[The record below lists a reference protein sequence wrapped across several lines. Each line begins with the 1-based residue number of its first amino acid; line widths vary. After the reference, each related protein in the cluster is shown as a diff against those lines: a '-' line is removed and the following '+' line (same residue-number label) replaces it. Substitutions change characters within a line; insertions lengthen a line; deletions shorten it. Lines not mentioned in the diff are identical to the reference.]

1 MPTNLTGSKINET
14 YSQLLHV
21 DGGPAATEKAVLSG
35 TGVSTAL
42 NLGINSASVGNI
54 RLSGNSISA
63 LSGNVEIANAAI
75 SGGSITGI
83 VDLPIEDG
91 GTGASTAVGART
103 NLGLGTMATQNANA
117 VAITGG
123 TLSGVSIPLVSIT
136 DLKYGQFYSTQDQ
149 SASANTATAITLN
162 NSSEFNSGVTIVS
175 SSRITFDTAGT
186 YMVTVSIQFANS
198 DVAEQDATVWFRKN
212 GSDIAASASRVTI
225 PKTGVG
231 GLLLFQV
238 SIFERVTANQYIEV
252 MFAVENTAVTL
263 DYTAAQASSP
273 FPCPSTPSVI
283 VVTSRIA

>member
-21 DGGPAATEKAVLSG
+21 NGGPAATEKSVLSG

-42 NLGINSASVGNI
+42 SLGINSASVGNI

-117 VAITGG
+117 VALTGG
-123 TLSGVSIPLVSIT
+123 TITGVSIPLSTIT

-149 SASANTATAITLN
+149 TASANTATAATFN
-162 NSSEFNSGVTIVS
+162 NSSSFNSGITVASNT
-175 SSRITFDTAGT
+175 RITFDTAGT
-186 YMVTVSIQFANS
+186 YEITISIQFGS
-198 DVAEQDATVWFRKN
+198 TDTAEQDATIWFRKN
-212 GSDIAASASRVTI
+212 GTDITASGSRVTV
-225 PKTGVG
+225 PKTSVG
-231 GLLLFQV
+231 GALIFQV
-238 SIFERVTANQYIEV
+238 SILESVTASQYIEV
-252 MFAVENTAVTL
+252 MYAVESANVSL
-263 DYTAAQASSP
+263 DYIAASSSP
-273 FPCPSTPSVI
+273 FVAPAIPSVI
-283 VVTSRIA
+283 LVAKRIA

>member
-14 YSQLLHV
+14 YSQLLHI

-103 NLGLGTMATQNANA
+103 NLGLGTIATQNANA

-123 TLSGVSIPLVSIT
+123 TITGVTIPLSNIS
-136 DLKYGQFYSTQDQ
+136 DIKYGQFYSTQDQ
-149 SASANTATAITLN
+149 SASANVATAITFN
-162 NSSEFNSGVTIVS
+162 NSSSFNSGVTVAS
-175 SSRITFDTAGT
+175 SSQITFTTTGI
-186 YMVTVSIQFANS
+186 YQVTVSVQFVNTDPS
-198 DVAEQDATVWFRKN
+198 EQDATIWFRKN
-212 GSDIAASASRVTI
+212 GSDIAASASRVTV

-238 SIFERVTANQYIEV
+238 SIFESITANDYIQAYY
-252 MFAVENTAVTL
+252 AVESANVTL
-263 DYTAAQASSP
+263 DFTAAQASSP

-283 VVTSRIA
+283 LVASRIA

>member
-14 YSQLLHV
+14 YSQLLHI

-103 NLGLGTMATQNANA
+103 NLGLGTLATQNANA

-123 TLSGVSIPLVSIT
+123 TLSGVSIPLSTIT
-136 DLKYGQFYSTQDQ
+136 DLKYGEFYSTQDQ

-162 NSSEFNSGVTIVS
+162 NSASFNSGITVAS
-175 SSRITFDTAGT
+175 SSRVTFDTAGV
-186 YMVTVSIQFANS
+186 YEITVSIQFLNS
-198 DVAEQDATVWFRKN
+198 DTNEHDATIWFRKN
-212 GSDIAASASRVTI
+212 GTDIVASASKVTV
-225 PKTGVG
+225 PKTSVG
-231 GLLLFQV
+231 GALLFQV
-238 SIFERVTANQYIEV
+238 TLFESVTASQYIEA

-263 DYTAAQASSP
+263 EYAAAQSSP
-273 FPCPSTPSVI
+273 FICPAIPSVI
-283 VVTSRIA
+283 LVAKRIA

>member
-21 DGGPAATEKAVLSG
+21 DGGPAATEKSVLSG

-42 NLGINSASVGNI
+42 SLGINSASVGNI

-103 NLGLGTMATQNANA
+103 NLGLGTLATQNANA

-123 TLSGVSIPLVSIT
+123 SITGVTIPLSTIS
-136 DLKYGQFYSTQDQ
+136 DLKYGEFYSSQDQ
-149 SASANTATAITLN
+149 TASANVATAITFN
-162 NSSEFNSGVTIVS
+162 NSASFNTGITVASNS
-175 SSRITFDTAGT
+175 QITFDTAGT
-186 YMVTVSIQFANS
+186 YMIAVSIQFVSS
-198 DVAEQDATVWFRKN
+198 DPSEQDATVWFRKN
-212 GSDIAASASRVTI
+212 GTDIVASASKVTV
-225 PKTGVG
+225 PKTSVG
-231 GLLLFQV
+231 GALLFQV
-238 SIFERVTANQYIEV
+238 TLMESVTASQYIQV
-252 MFAVENTAVTL
+252 YYAVESANVTV
-263 DYTAAQASSP
+263 DFTAAQSSP
-273 FPCPSTPSVI
+273 FICPAIPSVI
-283 VVTSRIA
+283 LVATRVA

>member
-21 DGGPAATEKAVLSG
+21 DGGPAATEKSVLSG

-42 NLGINSASVGNI
+42 SLGINSASVGNI

-103 NLGLGTMATQNANA
+103 NLGLGTLATQNANA

-123 TLSGVSIPLVSIT
+123 SITGVTIPLSTIS
-136 DLKYGQFYSTQDQ
+136 DLKYGEFYSSQDQ
-149 SASANTATAITLN
+149 TASANVATAITFN
-162 NSSEFNSGVTIVS
+162 NSASFNTGITVASNS
-175 SSRITFDTAGT
+175 QITFDTAGT
-186 YMVTVSIQFANS
+186 YLIAVSIQFVSS
-198 DVAEQDATVWFRKN
+198 DPSEQDATVWFRKN
-212 GSDIAASASRVTI
+212 GTDITASASKVTV
-225 PKTGVG
+225 PKTSVG
-231 GLLLFQV
+231 GALLFQV
-238 SIFERVTANQYIEV
+238 TLMESVTASQYIQV
-252 MFAVENTAVTL
+252 YYAVESANVTV
-263 DYTAAQASSP
+263 DFTAAQSSP
-273 FPCPSTPSVI
+273 FICPAIPSVI
-283 VVTSRIA
+283 LVATRVA

>member
-21 DGGPAATEKAVLSG
+21 DGGPAATEKSVLSG

-42 NLGINSASVGNI
+42 SLGINSASVGNI

-103 NLGLGTMATQNANA
+103 NLGLGTLATQNANA
-117 VAITGG
+117 VALTGG
-123 TLSGVSIPLVSIT
+123 TISGVAIPLSTIT

-149 SASANTATAITLN
+149 TASANTATAATYN
-162 NSSEFNSGVTIVS
+162 NSSSFNSGITVAS
-175 SSRITFDTAGT
+175 NSRVTFDTAGVYEIT
-186 YMVTVSIQFANS
+186 ISIQFVSS
-198 DVAEQDATVWFRKN
+198 DVASNDATIWFRKN
-212 GSDIAASASRVTI
+212 GTDITASGSRVTV
-225 PKTGVG
+225 PKTGDG
-231 GLLLFQV
+231 GALIFQV
-238 SIFERVTANQYIEV
+238 SILESVTASQYIEV
-252 MFAVENTAVTL
+252 MYAVESANISL
-263 DYTAAQASSP
+263 DYIAASSSP
-273 FPCPSTPSVI
+273 FVAPAIPSIILVAK
-283 VVTSRIA
+283 RIA

>member
-21 DGGPAATEKAVLSG
+21 DGGPAATEKSVLSG

-42 NLGINSASVGNI
+42 SLGINSASVGNI

-103 NLGLGTMATQNANA
+103 NLGLGTLATQNANA

-123 TLSGVSIPLVSIT
+123 SITGVTIPLSTIS
-136 DLKYGQFYSTQDQ
+136 DLKYGEFYSSQDQ
-149 SASANTATAITLN
+149 TASANVATAITFN
-162 NSSEFNSGVTIVS
+162 NSASFNTGITVASNS
-175 SSRITFDTAGT
+175 QITFDTAGT
-186 YMVTVSIQFANS
+186 YLIAVSIQFVSS
-198 DVAEQDATVWFRKN
+198 DPSEQDATVWFRKN
-212 GSDIAASASRVTI
+212 GTDIVASASKVTV
-225 PKTGVG
+225 PKTSVG
-231 GLLLFQV
+231 GALLFQV
-238 SIFERVTANQYIEV
+238 TLMESVTASQYIQV
-252 MFAVENTAVTL
+252 YYAVESANVTV
-263 DYTAAQASSP
+263 DFTAAQSSP
-273 FPCPSTPSVI
+273 FICPAIPSVI
-283 VVTSRIA
+283 LVATRVA

>member
-21 DGGPAATEKAVLSG
+21 DGGPAATEKSVLSG

-42 NLGINSASVGNI
+42 SLGINSASVGNI

-103 NLGLGTMATQNANA
+103 NLGLGTIATQNANN

-123 TLSGVSIPLVSIT
+123 SISGVTIPLSSIS
-136 DLKYGQFYSTQDQ
+136 DLKYGQFWSEQDQ
-149 SASANTATAITLN
+149 SLSANVATAVTVN
-162 NSSEFNSGVTIVS
+162 NSWSENSGVTVAS
-175 SSRITFDTAGT
+175 NSQITYDTAGVYAIT
-186 YMVTVSIQFANS
+186 TSIQFVNTDSS
-198 DVAEQDATVWFRKN
+198 DRKAWIWFRKN
-212 GSDIAASASRVTI
+212 GSDIASSASAIVV
-225 PKTGVG
+225 PKTTDG
-231 GLLLFQV
+231 GTMMTQISILQKLAANDYIQV
-238 SIFERVTANQYIEV
+238 YVSTEVTNV
-252 MFAVENTAVTL
+252 SL
-263 DYTAAQASSP
+263 DFTAAQTGP
-273 FPCPSTPSVI
+273 VRPITPSVI
-283 VVTSRIA
+283 IFTHRIS

>member
-14 YSQLLHV
+14 YSQLLHI

-123 TLSGVSIPLVSIT
+123 TLSGVSIPLSTIT

-149 SASANTATAITLN
+149 TASANTATAATFN
-162 NSSEFNSGVTIVS
+162 NSSSFNSGITVVS
-175 SSRITFDTAGT
+175 NSRITFDTAGVYEIT
-186 YMVTVSIQFANS
+186 ISIQFVSS
-198 DVAEQDATVWFRKN
+198 DVAANDATIWFRKN
-212 GSDIAASASRVTI
+212 GTDITASGSRVTV
-225 PKTGVG
+225 PKTGDG
-231 GLLLFQV
+231 GALIFQV
-238 SIFERVTANQYIEV
+238 SILESISASQYVEV
-252 MFAVENTAVTL
+252 LYAVESANISL
-263 DYTAAQASSP
+263 DYIAASSSP
-273 FPCPSTPSVI
+273 FVAPAIPSIILVAK
-283 VVTSRIA
+283 RIA